1 MRQLVRTDL
10 AEQDLAQIL
19 EYLDERSPVAADR
32 LAAELDDACRL
43 LAAQPGLGRPRDEL
57 APGIRSVV
65 IEKKYVVLFR
75 VTDDAIVV
83 VRIVHGAM
91 NLNAL
96 DLGDE

>member
-1 MRQLVRTDL
+1 MRQVVRTDL
-10 AEQDLAQIL
+10 AEQDVDKLI
-19 EYLDERSPVAADR
+19 EYLDERSPAAADR
-32 LAAELDDACRL
+32 LATELDDTCRI

-75 VTDDAIVV
+75 VTDDAVVIVRV
-83 VRIVHGAM
+83 IHGAI

-96 DLGDE
+96 DLGGE